1 MNANRRE
8 SEAIGCSRRI
18 RVHWRPFAVAQKR
31 FEQEATEGTEMDWIL
46 CCLGFLRWVWKS
58 QRIRPNGWI
67 CFRVFTAWS
76 VKRRPCSW
84 TEPPDPDSKACL
96 TAIKADGA
104 DRLDGFSKR
113 SEFGRRLI
121 RNVRRM

>member
-1 MNANRRE
+1 MDRSSVA
-8 SEAIGCSRRI
+8 SVSSCWSGSLSA
-18 RVHWRPFAVAQKR
+18 FARTV
-31 FEQEATEGTEMDWIL
+31 
-46 CCLGFLRWVWKS
+46 
-58 QRIRPNGWI
+58 WI
-67 CFRVFTAWS
+67 CFRVFSAWS
-76 VKRRPCSW
+76 VERRPCSW

-104 DRLDGFSKR
+104 DQLDGFSKR